1 MALVGLVIYDYVS
14 VVGLQQFTDG
24 GMSIMEAV
32 ARSKFESSGGTI
44 EEVGPTVESVANK
57 ISKWQPWQPG
67 LFEIVVGNKV
77 SDVLGLA
84 DIVFPST
91 LAGWAYRF
99 DNANKDKANDISV
112 FASSLAGYVFGC
124 LLLEIFQTG
133 QGQPALIY
141 LVPSMLS
148 SVFLAGLFNKKLQK
162 MWTYGNKD

>member
-1 MALVGLVIYDYVS
+1 
-14 VVGLQQFTDG
+14 
-24 GMSIMEAV
+24 MEAV

-44 EEVGPTVESVANK
+44 ETVGPTVESVANK

-67 LFEIVVGNKV
+67 LVEIVVGKKV

-91 LAGWAYRF
+91 LTGWALRF

-133 QGQPALIY
+133 SGQPALIY